1 MRGQVEKE
9 VKNPIRFSNKEVVGK
24 DSGEWKGRSQVGLG
38 TNDAY
43 GSRDGPGGNEEENT
57 SSRDAGGL
65 QGGSQDA
72 AIKELRCGLG
82 HG

>member
-24 DSGEWKGRSQVGLG
+24 DLGEWKGRSQVGLG

-43 GSRDGPGGNEEENT
+43 GSRDGPGGNEEE
-57 SSRDAGGL
+57 
-65 QGGSQDA
+65 
-72 AIKELRCGLG
+72 
-82 HG
+82 

>member
-43 GSRDGPGGNEEENT
+43 GSRDGPGGNEEENK
-57 SSRDAGGL
+57 SR
-65 QGGSQDA
+65 
-72 AIKELRCGLG
+72 
-82 HG
+82 